1 MPFSGS
7 QFEGR
12 SRCDQSTPSCNAGRI
27 VAYLISDSTTSF
39 TSVHGAIFTALA
51 QEIYATAGGDS
62 RGVRKARRSLF
73 VRGRRMGT
81 PAAILGAKLVRSEVE
96 HGKHHDQD
104 AHAIAQR
111 SRLFSSHHISSR
123 SLGLVAWMPSYT
135 PTTYPPDFHGVE
147 LAALGYAR
155 GTRGCSSVR
164 RSIV

>member
-1 MPFSGS
+1 M
-7 QFEGR
+7 
-12 SRCDQSTPSCNAGRI
+12 
-27 VAYLISDSTTSF
+27 
-39 TSVHGAIFTALA
+39 
-51 QEIYATAGGDS
+51 
-62 RGVRKARRSLF
+62 
-73 VRGRRMGT
+73 RGRRMGT

-155 GTRGCSSVR
+155 GTRRRGSVR
-164 RSIV
+164 CSMQSRGKNKVRPYIARHFEIYLLLGMSGTL